1 MKLIKIKLFLLAA
14 LCCIPFCML
23 GKQLQVNF
31 NYLKFSNSVGTSYIE
46 FQFLFQGSGLVY
58 ARTSPN
64 IYQALIGAEII
75 LQSDDT
81 LISRNYNFTGEE
93 YSDSLPSGKN
103 NVYNVVR
110 IPLPDGNYT
119 MNILLYDKNVL
130 KPDTLYYNDKIN
142 INFQDD
148 KTVNISDILPIGF
161 FKKAEQADNFS
172 RHGVEYMP
180 YLSDLYPENIDR
192 LTFMAEIYNT
202 DIISIGKDFVIHSY
216 IARYNESKP
225 IVSNKYE
232 KWEVGKKSDL
242 HVILQNFDI
251 DSLPSGDYELKIE
264 VLDRKD
270 TLHAYTSWF
279 FQRENPLVPN
289 IRQARTDS
297 LPYDTMKLYLDYIRI
312 IATPDEIDF
321 IDNISPDK
329 YHEIEQF
336 FNTFWEARSIDHP
349 QNEWHK
355 YYSQVMRVNNNYS
368 TLKTKGYKTD
378 RGHYYL
384 KYGPPN
390 NIQYEHSEVNGPPY
404 EIWTYN
410 ILSNGQANRI
420 FVFYNVD
427 LTTKEFKLL
436 HSDAKG
442 EFSNPK
448 WKEILYINNSI
459 NTVNPIELQNK

>member
-1 MKLIKIKLFLLAA
+1 MKLFKIKIFLIIA
-14 LCCIPFCML
+14 LLCLPFCVL

-31 NYLKFSNSVGTSYIE
+31 NYLKFSNSAGTSYIE
-46 FQFLFQGSGLVY
+46 FQFLFQGNGLVH

-64 IYQALIGAEII
+64 IYQALIGAKII
-75 LQSDDT
+75 FQSSDT
-81 LISRNYNFTGEE
+81 LITRNYNFTGEE
-93 YSDSLPSGKN
+93 YSDSLSSGKN

-110 IPLPDGNYT
+110 IPLPDGKYT
-119 MNILLYDKNVL
+119 MDILLYDKNVF
-130 KPDTLYYNDKIN
+130 KPDTFHYNANITIDFQNDKIV
-142 INFQDD
+142 
-148 KTVNISDILPIGF
+148 KISDILPIGF

-180 YLSDLYPENIDR
+180 YLSDFYPENIDR

-202 DIISIGKDFVIHSY
+202 DIISIGKDFVIHSF
-216 IARYNESKP
+216 ISRYNENEP
-225 IVSNKYE
+225 ILSKYE
-232 KWEVGKKSDL
+232 KWEVGKKADL
-242 HVILQNFDI
+242 HILFQNFDI
-251 DSLPSGDYELKIE
+251 DSLPSGNYELKIA

-279 FQRENPLVPN
+279 FQRDNPSVPI
-289 IRQARTDS
+289 IRQVRTDS
-297 LPYDTMKLYLDYIRI
+297 LPYDTMKLYLDYIRV
-312 IATPDEIDF
+312 IATPDEVDF
-321 IDNISPDK
+321 IDNISPNK
-329 YHEIEQF
+329 YHEIEKF
-336 FNTFWEARSIDHP
+336 FNEFWKARSDEHP

-368 TLKTKGYKTD
+368 SLKIKGYKTD
-378 RGHYYL
+378 RGRYYL

-390 NIQYEHSEVNGPPY
+390 DIQYEHSEVNGPPY

-410 ILSNGQANRI
+410 KLSNGQVNRI

-436 HSDAKG
+436 HSDARG

-448 WKEILYINNSI
+448 WKEILYIDDS
-459 NTVNPIELQNK
+459 TSVANPIELQNK